1 MSMDSCLCIWAPSA
15 SGKDSAGKT
24 VSDSL
29 SRPGEQQV
37 RKSSYEPLTYP
48 DGLVSHPDEILALK
62 LYGRVS
68 KTSR

>member
-1 MSMDSCLCIWAPSA
+1 MHGLSTTYQLKQIIKTTDEMSMDSCLCIWAPSA

-37 RKSSYEPLTYP
+37 RKSS
-48 DGLVSHPDEILALK
+48 G
-62 LYGRVS
+62 
-68 KTSR
+68 